1 MWGCLETS
9 LASHSYFIHSALAK
23 WKTCLLNFVTF
34 CFFSFSAFSSCP
46 LYSRTD
52 LKHHF
57 LLFLTAEMKVVGGR
71 RESGRV
77 EAGLQI
83 SVGMITGSVWSVPYN
98 TYGELLALPSQRV
111 QGLQGGPKCMS
122 AGHTLSLTQKP
133 LGDRVVSLARLGLQV
148 LLRSDQENE
157 EPA

>member
-1 MWGCLETS
+1 
-9 LASHSYFIHSALAK
+9 
-23 WKTCLLNFVTF
+23 
-34 CFFSFSAFSSCP
+34 
-46 LYSRTD
+46 
-52 LKHHF
+52 
-57 LLFLTAEMKVVGGR
+57 MKVVGGR

-83 SVGMITGSVWSVPYN
+83 IVGMITGSVWSVPYN
-98 TYGELLALPSQRV
+98 TYGELLALPSQKV